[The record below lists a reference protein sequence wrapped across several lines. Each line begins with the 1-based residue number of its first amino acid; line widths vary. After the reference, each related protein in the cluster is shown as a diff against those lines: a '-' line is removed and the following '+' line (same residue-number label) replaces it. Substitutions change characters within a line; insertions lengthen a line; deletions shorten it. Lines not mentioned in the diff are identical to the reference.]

1 MTTLDSVINISIE
14 QDIEKTVND
23 FAERLDFLDVQLL
36 RKFYVTNSPFPY
48 DTQPYCFPLLFKEM
62 RDVHKIKIGSEAL
75 RKRLD
80 NLVKT
85 GLLEKI
91 KNSNPANY
99 APVRGRENFVRAT
112 VMKFFMLSG
121 LQKYL

>member
-1 MTTLDSVINISIE
+1 MTRLDSVINISIE
-14 QDIEKTVND
+14 QDIEKTVNE

-48 DTQPYCFPLLFKEM
+48 DTQPYCFPLLYKEM

-80 NLVKT
+80 NLVKI

-91 KNSNPANY
+91 RNSNPANY
-99 APVRGRENFVRAT
+99 SPVRGRENFVRAT

>member
-1 MTTLDSVINISIE
+1 MTRLDSVINISVE
-14 QDIEKTVND
+14 QDIQKTVSE
-23 FAERLDFLDVQLL
+23 FAEKLDFLDIQLL

-62 RDVHKIKIGSEAL
+62 REVHKIKIGSEAL

-80 NLVKT
+80 NLTKV
-85 GLLEKI
+85 GLIDKI
-91 KNSNPANY
+91 RNSNPANY
-99 APVRGRENFVRAT
+99 SPVRGRENFVRAT
-112 VMKFFMLSG
+112 IAKFFMLSG

>member
-1 MTTLDSVINISIE
+1 MTRLDSVINISIE
-14 QDIEKTVND
+14 QDIQKTVSE
-23 FAERLDFLDVQLL
+23 FAEKLDFLDIQLL

-62 RDVHKIKIGSEAL
+62 REVHKIKIGSEAL

-80 NLVKT
+80 NLTKV
-85 GLLEKI
+85 GLIDKI
-91 KNSNPANY
+91 RNSNPANY
-99 APVRGRENFVRAT
+99 SPVRGRENFVRAT
-112 VMKFFMLSG
+112 IAKFFMLSG